1 MATFKQRDSGYW
13 QAVIRRKNHPQQSK
27 TFERRDDA
35 EVWAR
40 DVENK
45 MDKGVFH
52 DMTEAENT
60 TLKEALGRYEKEVSK
75 HKDGYTQEKIRI
87 RAWKNDSHFK
97 NDSQEVSRSFKL
109 SGRSLASLR
118 GSDFA
123 KWRDRRLDDVSSST
137 AQKDLAIISHL
148 FTIAADE
155 WGIPIA
161 NPIRNVKI
169 KAEDNSRDRIF
180 EKGEEERLLKELTP
194 TAGSRTKLRSIWL
207 TPLVIVAAETAARQ
221 SELLALKWSDV
232 NIDAGVIR
240 IKGKARKTRLA
251 ATSKKSSAI
260 KSRTKNKD
268 KHRDVPLSPRA
279 IEVLDALP
287 RHISGKVFPV
297 SAQVLRNAFIKA
309 VKRAKIED
317 FHFHDLRHVG
327 TSKLAEK
334 LSMQELMKSTGHKNS
349 RMLERYYHPKAE
361 DMAKKLAA

>member
-1 MATFKQRDSGYW
+1 
-13 QAVIRRKNHPQQSK
+13 
-27 TFERRDDA
+27 
-35 EVWAR
+35 
-40 DVENK
+40 
-45 MDKGVFH
+45 MDRGIFH

-60 TLKEALGRYEKEVSK
+60 TFKEALERYEEEVSK
-75 HKDGYTQEKIRI
+75 HKDGYAQEKTRI
-87 RAWKNDSHFK
+87 RAWMNDSHFK
-97 NDSQEVSRSFKL
+97 NGSKDIGNAFKL
-109 SGRSLASLR
+109 AGRSLASLR

-123 KWRDRRLDDVSSST
+123 KWRNRRLDDVSSST
-137 AQKDLAIISHL
+137 VQKDLAIISHL
-148 FTIAADE
+148 FSIAAKD
-155 WGIPIA
+155 WGIPIT
-161 NPIRNVKI
+161 NPIQNVKV
-169 KAEDNSRDRIF
+169 KVEDNSRDRVY

-207 TPLVIVAAETAARQ
+207 TPMVIVAAETAARQ

-240 IKGKARKTRLA
+240 IKGKARKSRLA
-251 ATSKKSSAI
+251 DTNKKSAVT

-268 KHRDVPLSPRA
+268 KYRDVPLSPRA
-279 IEVLDALP
+279 IKVLEGLP

-309 VKRAKIED
+309 VKRAKLED

-334 LSMQELMKSTGHKNS
+334 LSMQELMKATGHKNS